1 MIYVGID
8 IAKLNHFASAI
19 SSDGEILMEPFKFT
33 NDGDGF
39 SLLESNLASICDD
52 KDSIIIGLEST
63 AHYGD
68 NLVRYLVASFYKVCV
83 LNPIKTSTMR
93 KNNIRKTKTDKVD
106 TYIIAKTLMLQES
119 LRFVTFYD
127 LDLMDLKQLGRFRQK
142 TIKQRTRLKIQLTSY
157 IDQVFPE
164 LQYFFK
170 SGLHQKS
177 VYALLKEA
185 PTPKA
190 IASMH
195 MTHLA
200 NLLKVNSHGH
210 FTKEQA
216 KELRVLAQK
225 SVGASDSALSIQ
237 ITHTISQIEL
247 LDSQLEQVEAE
258 MTDIMKFNDSVIMTI
273 PGIGYINGGM
283 ILGEIGDV
291 HRFSTPNKLLAFAG
305 LDPSVYQSGNFQARR
320 TKMSKRGSRVL
331 RYALI
336 NAAHNVVKNN
346 ATFKTYYDK
355 KMAEGRSHY
364 NALGHCAG
372 KLVRIIWKMMTDN
385 VEFNLD

>member
-1 MIYVGID
+1 MIYIGID
-8 IAKLNHFASAI
+8 IAKLNHFASAM
-19 SSDGEILMEPFKFT
+19 SSDGEILIEPFKFT

-39 SLLESNLASICDD
+39 QLFVSKLESLGSDN
-52 KDSIIIGLEST
+52 IIIGLEST

-68 NLVRYLVASFYKVCV
+68 NLVRYLVASSFKVCV
-83 LNPIKTSTMR
+83 LNPIATSSMR

-106 TYIIAKTLMLQES
+106 TYIIAKTLMMQNS
-119 LRFVTFYD
+119 FRFISYSD
-127 LDLMDLKQLGRFRQK
+127 LDLMDLKTLGRFRQK

-157 IDQVFPE
+157 VDQVFPE

-185 PTPKA
+185 PTPKD
-190 IASMH
+190 ISSMH
-195 MTHLA
+195 LTHLA
-200 NLLKVNSHGH
+200 HLLEVSSHGH
-210 FTKEQA
+210 FNKEKA

-237 ITHTISQIEL
+237 ITHTIAQIEL
-247 LDSQLEQVEAE
+247 LDSQLNRVESE
-258 MTDIMKFNDSVIMTI
+258 MADIMKFNDSVIMTI

-283 ILGEIGDV
+283 ILGEIGNIS
-291 HRFSTPNKLLAFAG
+291 RFSNPSKLLAFAG
-305 LDPSVYQSGNFQARR
+305 LDPSVYQSGNFSAKHTR
-320 TKMSKRGSRVL
+320 MSKRGSRVL
-331 RYALI
+331 RYALM

-346 ATFKTYYDK
+346 ATFKAYYDA
-355 KMAEGRSHY
+355 KMAEGRTHY

-372 KLVRIIWKMMTDN
+372 KLVRIIWKMLTDK